1 MATDARTFSEI
12 WNGLEEIQKVQLQER
27 ILNKTGASSNT
38 FWFWKNGRA
47 VPASRTDRR
56 TIAREVSIFLGITV
70 HDAILFPRKR

>member
-1 MATDARTFSEI
+1 MDTDARTFQQI
-12 WNGLEEIQKVQLQER
+12 WESLGEIQRAQLQER

-56 TIAREVSIFLGITV
+56 TIAREVATFLGITT

>member
-1 MATDARTFSEI
+1 METEAKTFQQI
-12 WNGLEEIQKVQLQER
+12 WESLGEVQRVQLQER

-38 FWFWKNGRA
+38 FWFWKNGRS

-56 TIAREVSIFLGITV
+56 TIAREVSIFLGINV